1 MSEEYP
7 EYNFDLTQLSQEGCR
22 FNQRDVA
29 LFDLHNAR
37 AQFFARLPNCPGFI
51 RLYPLAEVYLSWA
64 NSNACSFSGFWGD
77 LTHPQHLQKIA
88 AKNHEYPRHDPS
100 QPTERK
106 KIHRSE
112 DCRGKKTSSW
122 NAMKHGLSRELIR
135 HDVTTKMPGSAVPC
149 LSRETLRILPS

>member
-7 EYNFDLTQLSQEGCR
+7 EYNFYLTQLSQEGCR

-64 NSNACSFSGFWGD
+64 NSNACSFSGFWGY
-77 LTHPQHLQKIA
+77 LTHPQHLQKIV
-88 AKNHEYPRHDPS
+88 AKHNEYHRPDQRTS
-100 QPTERK
+100 TGRK
-106 KIHRSE
+106 
-112 DCRGKKTSSW
+112 
-122 NAMKHGLSRELIR
+122 
-135 HDVTTKMPGSAVPC
+135 
-149 LSRETLRILPS
+149 